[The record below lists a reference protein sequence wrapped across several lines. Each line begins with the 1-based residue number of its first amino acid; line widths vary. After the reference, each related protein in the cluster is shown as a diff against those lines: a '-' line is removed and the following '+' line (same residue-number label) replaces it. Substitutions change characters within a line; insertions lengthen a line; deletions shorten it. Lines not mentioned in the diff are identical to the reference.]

1 VQHITISHLRPSS
14 CSGTHRTVL
23 HFTSPHWVAPI
34 LVKRL
39 PWPEALPFPTLHF
52 RFLTLNPSVEQYSI
66 REEIYLIATNL
77 LRSIKLLCL
86 FFLTSLCV
94 HILFYILIAEDGIAP
109 PEYIYLYILLFPLV
123 CAWLLD
129 LSFIMLFWPLLPY
142 STKAPSFLPVLSLLH
157 CCSERCC
164 LHNYSSC
171 TYSHDSIATLN
182 HYLGSKRPERL

>member
-1 VQHITISHLRPSS
+1 MNNTRSKRKSISSQ
-14 CSGTHRTVL
+14 V
-23 HFTSPHWVAPI
+23 V
-34 LVKRL
+34 
-39 PWPEALPFPTLHF
+39 
-52 RFLTLNPSVEQYSI
+52 
-66 REEIYLIATNL
+66 
-77 LRSIKLLCL
+77 CL
-86 FFLTSLCV
+86 GASNYYVFFSHTSLCL
-94 HILFYILIAEDGIAP
+94 HTSILFDILKLKQKMGLLLLHTS
-109 PEYIYLYILLFPLV
+109 YIYIYILLFPLV

-182 HYLGSKRPERL
+182 HYLRSKRPERL